1 MKYNVQIT
9 KACTQTV
16 LVEADSYDQAKL
28 KAYSGQYEE
37 ASKLEPKYYVNKN
50 AIVNAQDQDMIA
62 QKNDEVQKFLEE
74 FSPKMNE
81 RNIPEV
87 FTIKLNDFKEV
98 KKVLKEFGLDYY
110 VHKVAFC
117 PEESDEDYE
126 CFEYVFWEVGT
137 EEPTELIE
145 AIKYSYTDDYQF

>member
-9 KACTQTV
+9 TACTQTV

-28 KAYSGQYEE
+28 KALTGQFEE
-37 ASKLEPKYYVNKN
+37 ATELQPKYRLDD
-50 AIVNAQDQDMIA
+50 AIVNVQDQDLIS
-62 QKNDEVQKFLEE
+62 QKNNEVQKILEA
-74 FSPKMNE
+74 FSSKMNDKK
-81 RNIPEV
+81 IPEI
-87 FTIKLNDFKEV
+87 FSIKSTNFHEV
-98 KKVLKEFGLDYY
+98 RKVLEIFGLEYNIAR
-110 VHKVAFC
+110 VGVCH
-117 PEESDEDYE
+117 DEQVNGD